1 MYQGARF
8 FFFWGQ
14 WVHQIFVVLIV
25 FPLDS
30 QHVPQVPNVFLI
42 SLHFVSIFFA
52 KLSSTL
58 DLTHISNSKEEITRY
73 LIHKGPKF
81 YIIFFVL

>member
-1 MYQGARF
+1 MYQGVRF

-14 WVHQIFVVLIV
+14 WGRQIFVVPIG
-25 FPLDS
+25 FS
-30 QHVPQVPNVFLI
+30 QRVPQVPNVFLI

-58 DLTHISNSKEEITRY
+58 DLTHISK
-73 LIHKGPKF
+73 LKGGDYNISIP
-81 YIIFFVL
+81 

>member
-14 WVHQIFVVLIV
+14 WGAPDFCCSHCVPIGFSTCS
-25 FPLDS
+25 PSS
-30 QHVPQVPNVFLI
+30 QCVPNI
-42 SLHFVSIFFA
+42 SSFVSIFFA

-58 DLTHISNSKEEITRY
+58 DLTHISNSNEEITTY
-73 LIHKGPKF
+73 LFQEGPKF
-81 YIIFFVL
+81 YIYLFVL